1 MILAYLGSG
10 ALLAGLVMGAFS
22 ALLSFWA
29 GWRENRAMVQVGR
42 RAFYAS
48 AAMIAL
54 AAVALEVALLTHDF
68 SIAYVTEHSDLST
81 PTALVAAAFYG
92 GQEGSL
98 LYWALVLAV
107 LGSVSLVASSA
118 LGERLAAYAAGV
130 MAAIVTFLLVVLV
143 LVASPFDLLST
154 TPPDGLGLNPVLR
167 DGGMLIHPPVVLAG
181 FASFAIPFC
190 FAAAAL
196 LAGRSDAAWIAH
208 TRRFALMAWA
218 LQSTGLVLGMW
229 WAYHVLGWGG
239 YWGWDPVENVALM
252 PWLATTAYL
261 HSSQVQERRGRLR
274 AWNFGLVMLAFL
286 LVVFGTFIVR
296 SGVVSSVHTFAISAI
311 GPWFFGFLSVSL
323 VFSIA
328 LLAFRAGSLG
338 SKGQAAPA
346 VSREGAF
353 VLQNLLLIG
362 VIAVVFW
369 GTVLPL
375 VSGMLGQERVVGVT
389 YYERAAGPLFVVIL
403 ALMAAGPLLPW
414 RAVASPVLRAF
425 RWPVAAAAMVLATL
439 LIYGVRS
446 LPALLALPLAAAAGG
461 LIALLIAGVRSPAAL
476 IAIPL
481 AAAAATTCLVEYW
494 RMGVKVQRSWRGWS
508 EGATAVLRRRRRY
521 GAYLAHLGMVVL
533 VVGIAGSHF
542 WQQQKD
548 VTLTPGEHVSIAG
561 YTLIYAGAEQR
572 QLADHTE
579 LVGAM
584 RLGDQVLQP
593 ARASYAG
600 LGGQSLTHVAISSTP
615 VADVYVIL
623 AGMNDDGSASF
634 RIFVNPLVAWI
645 WAGGAII
652 ILGIILGN
660 VGDRQRASD
669 LAVARVRSAVP
680 V

>member
-1 MILAYLGSG
+1 VIGYLGAG
-10 ALLAGLVMGAFS
+10 ALLAGLVMGAFA

-29 GWRENRAMVQVGR
+29 GWRESPVFVQIGR

-48 AAMIAL
+48 AAMIVL
-54 AAVALEVALLTHDF
+54 AGALLEIGLLSHDF
-68 SIAYVTEHSDLST
+68 SLAYVVEHSDLST
-81 PTALVAAAFYG
+81 PLPLVAAAFYG

-98 LYWALVLAV
+98 LYWALVLGL
-107 LGSVSLVASSA
+107 LGSASLVASSR
-118 LGERLAAYAAGV
+118 LGLRLAAYAAGIL
-130 MAAIVTFLLVVLV
+130 ASIETFLLVVLV
-143 LVASPFDLLST
+143 LVASPFDLLSI

-181 FASFAIPFC
+181 FASFAIPFS

-208 TRRFALMAWA
+208 TRRFALLAWA

-274 AWNFGLVMLAFL
+274 AWNFSLVILAFL

-296 SGVVSSVHTFAISAI
+296 SGVVPSVHTFAVSAI
-311 GPWFFGFLSVSL
+311 GPWFFGFLFVSL

-328 LLAFRAGSLG
+328 LLAFRSGSLA
-338 SKGQAAPA
+338 STSRPAPT
-346 VSREGAF
+346 VSRESAF

-375 VSGMLGQERVVGVT
+375 VSGVLGQERVVGAP
-389 YYERAAGPLFVVIL
+389 YYQRAAGPLFVVLL

-414 RAVASPVLRAF
+414 RHAGSSLLRSL
-425 RWPVAAAAMVLATL
+425 RWPLGAALVVLAGL
-439 LIYGVRS
+439 
-446 LPALLALPLAAAAGG
+446 LLAGA
-461 LIALLIAGVRSPAAL
+461 RSVPAL

-481 AAAAATTCLVEYW
+481 AVGAGTTCLVEYS
-494 RMGVKVQRSWRGWS
+494 RMGLK
-508 EGATAVLRRRRRY
+508 LRRRRWAQAAGAVVRKRRRY

-533 VVGIAGSHF
+533 VVGIAGSQF
-542 WQQQKD
+542 WQQEKL
-548 VTLTPGEHVSIAG
+548 VSLKPGEQVSVAG
-561 YTLIYAGAEQR
+561 YTLTYTGAEQR

-579 LVGAM
+579 LVGSM
-584 RLGDQVLQP
+584 RLGDQTLEP
-593 ARASYAG
+593 ARATYAG
-600 LGGQSLTHVAISSTP
+600 LGGQSLTHAAISSSP
-615 VADVYVIL
+615 IADVYVVL
-623 AGMNDDGSASF
+623 VGVNDDGSASF
-634 RIFVNPLVAWI
+634 QIFVNPLVIWI
-645 WAGGAII
+645 WAGGSII
-652 ILGIILGN
+652 ILGVILGN
-660 VGDRQRASD
+660 VGERRRAFD
-669 LAVARVRSAVP
+669 PQVARAASPQPA
-680 V
+680 

>member
-1 MILAYLGSG
+1 MTGYLGSG
-10 ALLAGLVMGAFS
+10 ALLAGLVMGGFS

-29 GWRENRAMVQVGR
+29 GWRESAVMVQVGR

-48 AAMIAL
+48 AGMIVV
-54 AAVALEVALLTHDF
+54 AAVLLEFALLTHDF
-68 SIAYVTEHSDLST
+68 SLAYVTEHSDLST

-98 LYWALVLAV
+98 LYWALVLGL
-107 LGSVSLVASSA
+107 LGSVSLVASSR
-118 LGERLAAYAAGV
+118 LGLRLAAYAAGL
-130 MAAIVTFLLVVLV
+130 MAAILSFLLVVLV
-143 LVASPFDLLST
+143 IVASPFDLLST
-154 TPPDGLGLNPVLR
+154 TPADGLGLNPVLR

-196 LAGRSDAAWIAH
+196 LAGRSDAGWIAH

-274 AWNFGLVMLAFL
+274 VWNFGLVILAFL

-296 SGVVSSVHTFAISAI
+296 SGVVPSVHTFAISAI
-311 GPWFFGFLSVSL
+311 GPWFFGFLFVCL
-323 VFSIA
+323 VFSVS
-328 LLAFRAGSLG
+328 LLAFRASGLG
-338 SKGQAAPA
+338 SRAQPAPA

-362 VIAVVFW
+362 VVAVVFW
-369 GTVLPL
+369 GTILPL
-375 VSGMLGQERVVGVT
+375 VSGMLGQERVVGAS
-389 YYERAAGPLFVVIL
+389 YYERAAGPLFVAIL

-414 RAVASPVLRAF
+414 RHAGAPLVRAL
-425 RWPVAAAAMVLATL
+425 RWPAGAAAIVLAAL
-439 LIYGVRS
+439 LISGVRS
-446 LPALLALPLAAAAGG
+446 VP
-461 LIALLIAGVRSPAAL
+461 AL

-481 AAAAATTCLVEYW
+481 AAAAGTTCLVEYW
-494 RMGVKVQRSWRGWS
+494 RMGIKLRRSGRGW
-508 EGATAVLRRRRRY
+508 AQAANVILRKRRRY
-521 GAYLAHLGMVVL
+521 GAYLAHIGMVVL
-533 VVGIAGSHF
+533 VVGVAGSHF
-542 WQQQKD
+542 WQQQRD
-548 VTLTPGEHVSIAG
+548 VVLMPGDRVSVAG
-561 YTLIYAGAEQR
+561 YTLTFTGSEQR

-584 RLGDQVLQP
+584 RLGDQTLQP

-600 LGGQSLTHVAISSTP
+600 LGGQSLTQVAISSTP
-615 VADVYVIL
+615 VADVYVVL
-623 AGMNDDGSASF
+623 AGVNPDGSASF
-634 RIFVNPLVAWI
+634 RIFVNPLVSWI
-645 WAGGAII
+645 WAGGCII
-652 ILGIILGN
+652 ILGVMLGN
-660 VGDRQRASD
+660 VGEGRRVSD
-669 LAVARVRSAVP
+669 LVIARVRTAVP
-680 V
+680 A

>member
-1 MILAYLGSG
+1 
-10 ALLAGLVMGAFS
+10 MGGFS

-29 GWRENRAMVQVGR
+29 GWRENAVFVQVGR

-48 AAMIAL
+48 ATMILL
-54 AAVALEVALLTHDF
+54 AAAVLEVALLTHDF
-68 SIAYVTEHSDLST
+68 SLAYVTEHSDIST

-98 LYWALVLAV
+98 LYWALVLGL
-107 LGSVSLVASSA
+107 LGSASLVASSD
-118 LGERLAAYAAGV
+118 LGLRLAAYAAGV
-130 MAAIVTFLLVVLV
+130 MAAILSFLLVVLV
-143 LVASPFDLLST
+143 MVASPFDLLAAA
-154 TPPDGLGLNPVLR
+154 PPDGLGLNPVLR
-167 DGGMLIHPPVVLAG
+167 DGGMLIHPPIVLAG

-218 LQSTGLVLGMW
+218 LQSAGLVLGMW

-296 SGVVSSVHTFAISAI
+296 SGVVPSVHTFAISAI
-311 GPWFFGFLSVSL
+311 GPWFFGFLAVCMI
-323 VFSIA
+323 FSIA
-328 LLAFRAGSLG
+328 LLAVRAGTLASHG
-338 SKGQAAPA
+338 RPAPA

-375 VSGMLGQERVVGVT
+375 VSGMLGQERVVGAP
-389 YYERAAGPLFVVIL
+389 YYERAAGPLLIAIL

-414 RAVASPVLRAF
+414 RAVATPVLHAL
-425 RWPVAAAAMVLATL
+425 RWPAGAAVLALAVL
-439 LIYGVRS
+439 LIFGVRS
-446 LPALLALPLAAAAGG
+446 IPALL
-461 LIALLIAGVRSPAAL
+461 
-476 IAIPL
+476 AIPL
-481 AAAAATTCLVEYW
+481 AAGAAATCLTVYW
-494 RMGVKVQRSWRGWS
+494 RAGLKLRRSRLGLS
-508 EGATAVLRRRRRY
+508 NAAVAVLRKRRRY

-548 VTLTPGEHVSIAG
+548 VTLKPGDQVSVAG
-561 YTLIYAGAEQR
+561 YTLTYTGSEQR

-584 RLGDQVLQP
+584 KLGDQTMQP

-615 VADVYVIL
+615 VADVYVVL
-623 AGMNDDGSASF
+623 AGITADGSASF

-652 ILGIILGN
+652 ILGVVLGN
-660 VGDRQRASD
+660 VGERRRASD
-669 LAVARVRSAVP
+669 MVAARVPTAVP